1 MKPEVQNSSYEMQ
14 ILVTPE
20 MTAKLD
26 GAEIHAVYST
36 FWLCYHAE
44 VAARKAIE
52 PYFEK
57 GENAVGAEVCMRH
70 EAMAA
75 VGDTV
80 FLKATVS
87 EVKGKKIVCTITA
100 QTAKKQIAS
109 GHQTQIVLPD
119 EVLKDMVLE
128 AKENILK

>member
-1 MKPEVQNSSYEMQ
+1 ME

-26 GAEIHAVYST
+26 GREIHAVYST

-52 PYFEK
+52 PYFEE
-57 GENAVGAEVCMRH
+57 GENAVGGEVCMRH

-87 EVKGKKIVCTITA
+87 EVKDKKIVCTIEA
-100 QTAKKQIAS
+100 RTAKKRVAR
-109 GHQTQIVLPD
+109 GHQTQIILPD
-119 EVLKDMVLE
+119 KVLKSMVLE
-128 AKENILK
+128 AKENIF

>member
-1 MKPEVQNSSYEMQ
+1 MKPAVQNSTYEME
-14 ILVTPE
+14 IFVTEE

-26 GAEIHAVYST
+26 GREIHAVYST

-52 PYFEK
+52 PYFET
-57 GENAVGAEVCMRH
+57 GENALGAEVCMRH

-80 FLKATVS
+80 FLTAAVN

-100 QTAKKQIAS
+100 RTAKKQIAS

-119 EVLKDMVLE
+119 DVLKNMVLE
-128 AKENILK
+128 AKNSF